1 MNRRN
6 QNKRIVVDTLL
17 DLIAGNVCISDARYL
32 LMTLAHRWTACGYQ
46 VLQRL
51 DERVRLSRPGPGLK
65 SKTCA
70 RVDTGSE
77 PLECLLRDTFGG
89 AFCIVQHR
97 VTRGDRHSARDVG
110 AVRREWFACEPLQP
124 FSNVF
129 RHLPGGL
136 LNRILQRE
144 IGLFSTLLTSVCAAC
159 SLSRSVLPVSGK
171 SAGFASMNAS
181 SKVLP
186 HGPLPDS
193 DI

>member
-144 IGLFSTLLTSVCAAC
+144 IGLLLDLAYLSLRRLFLIALRASREREERGVRKHECILKSSAA
-159 SLSRSVLPVSGK
+159 RT
-171 SAGFASMNAS
+171 AS
-181 SKVLP
+181 
-186 HGPLPDS
+186 
-193 DI
+193 